1 MAFLPS
7 HPDAVVLAGALNFRD
22 LGGYHTVDG
31 RCTRSGL
38 VYRSNSLQELTPED
52 VALLRWEVRVATV
65 LDLRSPK
72 EIARDGHGPLVE
84 AGVRYLNIPVLHE
97 TEDSG
102 RPGRIEHGLVERY
115 LSYLR
120 FAGDNVVEALRTIAE
135 DDVLPLVFHCS
146 AGKDRTGV
154 LAALVLGCL
163 GVDGETVVADYA
175 AKQHARDEI
184 VAFLRRRPTYVDAV
198 DTMRPDTLDSDPA
211 TMREFLRRLDEAHG
225 GARGW
230 ALGAGLSEGA
240 LASLE
245 ERLLEERPL
254 EPGH

>member
-7 HPDAVVLAGALNFRD
+7 QPDAVVLAGALNFRD

-31 RCTRSGL
+31 QCTRSGL
-38 VYRSNSLQELTPED
+38 VYRSNSLQELTAD
-52 VALLRWEVRVATV
+52 DIARLRWDLRVTTV

-72 EIARDGHGPLVE
+72 EIARDGHGPFVDE
-84 AGVRYLNIPVLHE
+84 GVRYINIPVLHE
-97 TEDSG
+97 RDDTG
-102 RPGRIEHGLVERY
+102 RPGQLEHGLVERY
-115 LSYLR
+115 LSYLQ

-135 DDVLPLVFHCS
+135 DDVLPIVFHCS

-154 LAALVLGCL
+154 LAALLLGCL
-163 GVDGETVVADYA
+163 GVDAETVVSDYA

-184 VAFLRRRPTYVDAV
+184 VAFLRRRPTYATAV
-198 DTMRPDTLDSDPA
+198 DTMRPDTLDTDPA
-211 TMREFLRRLDEAHG
+211 TMRAFLRCLDEAHG

-240 LASLE
+240 LARMA
-245 ERLLEERPL
+245 ERLLE
-254 EPGH
+254 PGP

>member
-1 MAFLPS
+1 MAFLPNR
-7 HPDAVVLAGALNFRD
+7 PDAVVLAGALNFRD

-31 RCTRSGL
+31 RRTRPGL

-52 VALLRWEVRVATV
+52 LHRLRWDVRVATV

-84 AGVRYLNIPVLHE
+84 GGLRYLNIPVLHE
-97 TEDSG
+97 TKDSG
-102 RPGRIEHGLVERY
+102 RPGRVESGLVERY

-120 FAGDNVVEALRTIAE
+120 FAGDNVTEALRTIAE
-135 DDVLPLVFHCS
+135 DDILPVVFHCS

-154 LAALVLGCL
+154 LAALLLGCL
-163 GVDGETVVADYA
+163 GVDADTVVADYA

-184 VAFLRRRPTYVDAV
+184 IAFLRRRPTYVDAV
-198 DTMRPDTLDSDPA
+198 DTMRPDTLESDPA
-211 TMREFLRRLDEAHG
+211 TMREFLRRLDENHG

-230 ALGAGLSEGA
+230 ARSAGLSEEA
-240 LASLE
+240 LARLE
-245 ERLLEERPL
+245 ERLLEPRT
-254 EPGH
+254 